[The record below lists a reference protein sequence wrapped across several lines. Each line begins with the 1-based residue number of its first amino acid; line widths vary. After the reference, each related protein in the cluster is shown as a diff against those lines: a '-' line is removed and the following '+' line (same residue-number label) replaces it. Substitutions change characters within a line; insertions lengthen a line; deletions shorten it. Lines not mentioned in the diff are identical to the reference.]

1 MFEALGAALWLI
13 TDPMVWLA
21 IVTGTALGIVIG
33 AIPGLGS
40 IIGIT
45 ICLPFTFVMGQ
56 MPAIAL
62 LLSVYCG
69 SIYGGSIAAILINAP
84 GTPQSAATVLDGF
97 SMTKLGK
104 PGHALGWATA
114 ASVFGGLFSCVV
126 LILLAPQL
134 AAFALNFG
142 PVEVFALICL
152 ALTCIATISRG
163 SMIKGLLAGAIGLWC
178 GAVGSDPI
186 SGDLRFTFGYFPLS
200 AGFDLV
206 SMVVGLFAL
215 SEVFSR
221 IAGERAEAGAVPAFS
236 RMTLP
241 SLGEWKGRLGV
252 LLKSSVIGS
261 VIGVLPGTGA
271 ATAAFISYAEAKR
284 TSPRGDG
291 FGKGE
296 PDGIIAAESANNAVT
311 GGALVPTLALG
322 IPGDAVTAIML
333 STLIIQGI
341 TPGVRLMVENPDIVY
356 ASFIVLIIINIAML
370 LIALAT
376 IRAIAFALKAPEA
389 IIFTLVVFF
398 CVVGSYGVRSSM
410 FDVMTMVAAGIVG
423 FLFRYFHVPIAPMVI
438 GLVLGSQME
447 LSLRQALVITD
458 GDATLFLTAHPIA
471 LVLFIVTAL
480 LLAKPI
486 LLGLRRPRENT
497 A

>member
-1 MFEALGAALWLI
+1 MFEAFGAALWLMA
-13 TDPMVWLA
+13 DPTVWLVMVA
-21 IVTGTALGIVIG
+21 GTALGIVIG

-56 MPAIAL
+56 MPAITL

-69 SIYGGSIAAILINAP
+69 SIYGGSVSAILINAP

-97 SMTKLGK
+97 SMTQLGR
-104 PGHALGWATA
+104 PDAALGWATA
-114 ASVFGGLFSCVV
+114 ASVFGGLFSCIV

-152 ALTCIATISRG
+152 ALTCIASISRG
-163 SMIKGLLAGAIGLWC
+163 SMLKGLLAGAIGLWL
-178 GAVGSDPI
+178 GTVGSDPI
-186 SGDLRFTFGYFPLS
+186 SGDMRFTFGYFPLS

-215 SEVFSR
+215 SEVFAR
-221 IAGERAEAGAVPAFS
+221 IAGPREKAGSVPPFS
-236 RMTLP
+236 GMRLP
-241 SLGEWKGRLGV
+241 RLSEWKGRVRV

-284 TSPRGDG
+284 SSVRGDR
-291 FGKGE
+291 FGHGE
-296 PDGIIAAESANNAVT
+296 PDGIIAAESSNNAVT

-341 TPGVRLMVENPDIVY
+341 TPGVRLMAENPDIVY
-356 ASFIVLIIINIAML
+356 ASFMALIAINLIMLVL
-370 LIALAT
+370 ALAT
-376 IRAIAFALKAPEA
+376 IRALAVVLKAPEA

-398 CVVGSYGVRSSM
+398 CVVGSYGVRGSL
-410 FDVMTMVAAGIVG
+410 FDVMTMVAAGILG
-423 FLFRYFHVPIAPMVI
+423 FLFRYFHIPIAPTVI
-438 GLVLGSQME
+438 GLVLGPQME

-458 GDATLFLTAHPIA
+458 GQVSLFLTEHPIA

-480 LLAKPI
+480 LLLKPV
-486 LLGLRRPRENT
+486 LFKWRRPGET
-497 A
+497 AT